1 MVNGQLVI
9 ILFLYVFD
17 RILNFDLFFNCENIV
32 FFLILIKLIK
42 LMKVM
47 KVIKVITDGINKIRK
62 NGTLL

>member
-1 MVNGQLVI
+1 MVNGQLLAI

-42 LMKVM
+42 LMKI
-47 KVIKVITDGINKIRK
+47 IKVITDRINKIRK
-62 NGTLL
+62 SGALL